1 MTVSLGM
8 HTVGDGEA
16 TKDDSQM
23 TRRVSKVVMHNGYSV
38 VNEASIHF
46 IVYNMSIAVVLF

>member
-8 HTVGDGEA
+8 HTVGDGKT

-23 TRRVSKVVMHNGYSV
+23 TRRVSKVVMHNGY
-38 VNEASIHF
+38 N
-46 IVYNMSIAVVLF
+46 AVTLVSKLNGTFRI

>member
-8 HTVGDGEA
+8 HTVGDGKT

-23 TRRVSKVVMHNGYSV
+23 TRRVSRVVMHNAYTV
-38 VNEASIHF
+38 VTVFSFFAS
-46 IVYNMSIAVVLF
+46 AVTLI